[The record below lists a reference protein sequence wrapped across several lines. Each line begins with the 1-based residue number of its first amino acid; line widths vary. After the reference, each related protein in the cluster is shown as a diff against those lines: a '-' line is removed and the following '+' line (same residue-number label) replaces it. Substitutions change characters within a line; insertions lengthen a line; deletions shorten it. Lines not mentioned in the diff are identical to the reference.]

1 MTISSAQF
9 WVPKFILIA
18 VRTPNL
24 VNQPISIVV
33 QVEIKRA
40 EPRDG
45 SGKLGS
51 GGGGMGGGGMGGGPG
66 DGGAGAGAGQWGPP
80 AAAPMSI
87 IQGHNGQM
95 GGPPINMPM
104 AGPNIMQRY
113 GINGY
118 V

>member
-1 MTISSAQF
+1 M
-9 WVPKFILIA
+9 
-18 VRTPNL
+18 L
-24 VNQPISIVV
+24 VS

-51 GGGGMGGGGMGGGPG
+51 GGGGMAGGMAGPG
-66 DGGAGAGAGQWGPP
+66 DGAGAAGQWGPP
-80 AAAPMSI
+80 AAAPMSM

-104 AGPNIMQRY
+104 AGPNIMQ
-113 GINGY
+113 G
-118 V
+118 

>member
-1 MTISSAQF
+1 MTGSTTLRVS
-9 WVPKFILIA
+9 LLTTA
-18 VRTPNL
+18 VTICL
-24 VNQPISIVV
+24 VLL

-51 GGGGMGGGGMGGGPG
+51 GGGGGMGGGGMSAPG
-66 DGGAGAGAGQWGPP
+66 EAPAAGQWGPP
-80 AAAPMSI
+80 AAAPINM

-104 AGPNIMQRY
+104 AGPNIMQ
-113 GINGY
+113 G
-118 V
+118 

>member
-1 MTISSAQF
+1 MSASLGQF
-9 WVPKFILIA
+9 A
-18 VRTPNL
+18 H
-24 VNQPISIVV
+24 VNVYC

-51 GGGGMGGGGMGGGPG
+51 GGGMGGGMGGAPG
-66 DGGAGAGAGQWGPP
+66 DAPQAGQWGPP
-80 AAAPMSI
+80 AAAPINM

-104 AGPNIMQRY
+104 AGPNIMQ
-113 GINGY
+113 GW
-118 V
+118 VCCV

>member
-1 MTISSAQF
+1 MSCICT
-9 WVPKFILIA
+9 
-18 VRTPNL
+18 
-24 VNQPISIVV
+24 

-51 GGGGMGGGGMGGGPG
+51 GASGMGGGALSAPG
-66 DGGAGAGAGQWGPP
+66 DAPQAGQWGPP
-80 AAAPMSI
+80 AAAPINM

-104 AGPNIMQRY
+104 AGPNIMQGSELVPFY
-113 GINGY
+113 NHVLCIISMAYSN
-118 V
+118 